1 MFLRSGDGENRTGDY
16 EPAFFIIRINS
27 DDPIGD
33 GISGRLLGTFIHEY
47 IHFLQDLLLPYCMRE
62 NLVVLSKFFDQRN
75 KFISLGE
82 IRLPDNDIIEGEF
95 LTKLQTEFTWGGNG
109 FVESVST
116 VTAIK
121 CLNQYIAKHGFRLF
135 KYTVDFDS
143 SADYHFGA
151 RDLLEYIAY
160 KIESKHF
167 PNDLVLP
174 DLPYKA
180 LDFIIDHHELSFLS
194 ETKRVALAEY
204 CLFNDNPV
212 HRLAVVIDDY
222 KRGLSINRWHGDDDD
237 FIKFLENLTWIAA
250 GRPFETIDQKLDRRL
265 NELLE
270 LLAERFPEVS
280 FQTINNW
287 LTQTIQYVR
296 TNLAGVGL
304 FAKLYQMETG
314 EFKMAFSSIINEIG
328 IPLIIN
334 RNDEFGTSLGNEETK
349 NEFIQLLLAY
359 EFSDYLKR
367 SDQTCPMYSNCERDR
382 PEIMEEDVC
391 MNAPFR
397 KASRDDLCPFGAFIK
412 AHQLDTINW
421 YVNGT
426 LIPSQGSD
434 WP

>member
-1 MFLRSGDGENRTGDY
+1 MYLRSGDSENRTGDY

-27 DDPIGD
+27 DEPIEN
-33 GISGRLLGTFIHEY
+33 GISDHLLGTFIHEY

-62 NLVVLSKFFDQRN
+62 NLVVLSKFFDQRD
-75 KFISLGE
+75 KFISSRK
-82 IRLPDNDIIEGEF
+82 IKLPEDDIIEGES
-95 LTKLQTEFTWGGNG
+95 LTKLQTEWTWGGNS
-109 FVESVST
+109 FAESVNTITS
-116 VTAIK
+116 IN
-121 CLNQYIAKHGFRLF
+121 CLEQYIAQHGFRLF

-180 LDFIIDHHELSFLS
+180 LDFVINYHELSFLS
-194 ETKRVALAEY
+194 ETKKVALAEY

-212 HRLAVVIDDY
+212 HRLVVVIDDY
-222 KRGLSINRWHGDDDD
+222 KKGCSTNRWHGDDND
-237 FIKFLENLTWIAA
+237 FIEFLKTLNWNAA
-250 GRPFETIDQKLDRRL
+250 GRPPETIDQKLDRRL
-265 NELLE
+265 SGLLE
-270 LLAERFPEVS
+270 YLSGRFPETS
-280 FQTINNW
+280 FQTINDW
-287 LTQTIQYVR
+287 LTQTIKYVR

-304 FAKLYQMETG
+304 FAKLYQMERE
-314 EFKMAFSSIINEIG
+314 EFNRAFSSILEEVG
-328 IPLIIN
+328 IPLLIN
-334 RNDEFGTSLGNEETK
+334 RNDELGTSLGSEDTK

-382 PEIMEEDVC
+382 PEIMEEEVC

-397 KASRDDLCPFGAFIK
+397 KAFKADLCPFGAFVK
-412 AHQLDTINW
+412 THQLDTINW